1 MSSPNDTKRVT
12 KTTLYSWVLFRNL
25 HLQLIVIGIIFV
37 TVAMRVFPLEM
48 QKRIINEAIGMRDLP
63 ALYRYCALYIGAVT
77 LAGILKFVI
86 NLLQVYIGEKTLKIV
101 REKLYAHLLS
111 LPVQFYRR
119 TSPGN
124 VISYIITEFI
134 PVATFI
140 GQAVAVPAVNI
151 LTFLAMAWYMIH
163 LNPTIGLIS
172 ITLYPIEILVLPQ
185 IQKHFRRANRRRIK
199 HTQRLSGLVGEAI
212 SGVHEVHSN
221 ASIPLELGRFSRVL
235 QKLYQATVVQ
245 NALRFFIKFINNFF
259 MSLGPFVLF
268 LIGGYYAI
276 KGQFDVGAIVAFL
289 SAYEKLYDPWKELME
304 FWQVYQDSSVRY
316 KQIMRAF
323 DHAPEHAQTVAGRAP
338 LVLDNDIEI
347 RNLSFVVG
355 GNIKLLDNVSVSIKG
370 GEHVA
375 LVGFSGSGKSTLAL
389 CVAQLYKYTGGSIL
403 VGGQEVA
410 EMSKQDISYNLGMV
424 AQSPFIFD
432 GTVRENLLYSCQS
445 LALQGG
451 KCTQDGSEPD
461 LDTLIKITQQVGL
474 FTDVLAFALRS
485 RLERDED
492 GGDDGH
498 AELRR
503 AIVDA
508 RREFQEGET
517 GMFADVADKIEFFDM
532 QSYCRFLS
540 VAENIAFGAAVQGDF
555 DQEHLHH
562 QPKFIEFLEQHNLM
576 AHLVVLGESLARV
589 ITDEM
594 GPEPTHDKFKN
605 CPIAEAEY
613 GMYQKTANRLDS
625 GEPLSEE
632 EKGLILKLALSYV
645 AGVHTQVNLDPGFAN
660 RVVVSRQ
667 DFMDMAR
674 GHCPDAFSF
683 FEADKYIESLNIQD
697 NILFG
702 RMRTDSP
709 NAEEEI
715 HQRIMQALIMQ
726 GALEPVAEMGLA
738 FEVGSMGDRL
748 SGGQRQKIALARTF
762 LKAPAILI
770 LDEATAA
777 LDNKSQARVQN
788 IITNNMK
795 GVSTVVAVIHRL
807 DMLPYYDKV
816 VVLKAGKI
824 VEQGPYEELLQKK
837 GALYTLIHG
846 KED

>member
-1 MSSPNDTKRVT
+1 MPSPNETKRVT
-12 KTTLYSWVLFRNL
+12 KTTLYSWVFFRNL

-48 QKRIINEAIGMRDLP
+48 QKRIINEAIGLRDLP

-77 LAGILKFVI
+77 LAGVLKFAI
-86 NLLQVYIGEKTLKIV
+86 NLLQVYIGERTLKIV
-101 REKLYAHLLS
+101 RERLYEHLLS
-111 LPVQFYRR
+111 LPIQFYRR

-185 IQKHFRRANRRRIK
+185 IQKYFRRANRRRIK

-221 ASIPLELGRFSRVL
+221 ASIPLEMNRFSKVL
-235 QKLYQATVVQ
+235 TKLYKATVMQ
-245 NALRFFIKFINNFF
+245 NALKFLIKFINNFF

-323 DHAPEHAQTVAGRAP
+323 DHAPEHAQFIEGRNP

-347 RNLSFVVG
+347 RNLSFVIG
-355 GNIKLLDNVSVSIKG
+355 GNIRLLDKVSLSIKG

-389 CVAQLYKYTGGSIL
+389 CVAQLYKYTSGTVMIGGE
-403 VGGQEVA
+403 EVA
-410 EMSKQDISYNLGMV
+410 DLSKRDISYNLGMV
-424 AQSPFIFD
+424 AQAPFIFD
-432 GTVRENLLYSCQS
+432 GTVRENLLYSCQA

-451 KCTQDGSEPD
+451 KCTENGEEPD
-461 LDTLIKITQQVGL
+461 LDSLIKITQQVGL

-485 RLERDED
+485 RLENGEHPQVRE
-492 GGDDGH
+492 
-498 AELRR
+498 AVV
-503 AIVDA
+503 AS

-532 QSYCRFLS
+532 ANYCHYLS
-540 VAENIAFGAAVQGDF
+540 VAENIAFGSAVAEEY
-555 DQEHLHH
+555 DQEHLHK
-562 QPKFIEFLEQHNLM
+562 QPGFIKFLEDHNLM
-576 AHLVVLGESLARV
+576 AHLSVLGEALARV
-589 ITDEM
+589 ITDEL
-594 GPEPTHDKFKN
+594 GPEPEHDAFKD
-605 CPIAEAEY
+605 CPIPEAEY
-613 GMYQKTANRLDS
+613 GRYQATANRLDS
-625 GEPLSEE
+625 GEPLSSD
-632 EKGLILKLALSYV
+632 EKDLILKLALSYV
-645 AGVHTQVNLDPGFAN
+645 SGVHTQVTLDPAFAN

-667 DFMDMAR
+667 DFIDMVR
-674 GHCPDAFSF
+674 EKGINAFSF
-683 FEADKYIESLNIQD
+683 FEPDKYIESLNIQD

-702 RMRTDSP
+702 RVRTESP
-709 NAEEEI
+709 GAEEEI
-715 HQRIMQALIMQ
+715 YHRIMQALIMQ
-726 GALEPVAEMGLA
+726 GALEPVAEMGMA

-795 GVSTVVAVIHRL
+795 GVSTVLAVIHRL

-816 VVLKAGKI
+816 VVLKSGKI
-824 VEQGPYEELLQKK
+824 VEQGPYEELLAKK

-846 KED
+846 KEE

>member
-1 MSSPNDTKRVT
+1 MPSPNDAKRVT
-12 KTTLYSWVLFRNL
+12 KTSLYSWVFFRNL
-25 HLQLIVIGIIFV
+25 HLQLLVIGIIFI

-77 LAGILKFVI
+77 LAGVLKFAI
-86 NLLQVYIGEKTLKIV
+86 NLLQVYIGERTLKIV

-151 LTFLAMAWYMIH
+151 LTFIAMAWYMIH

-172 ITLYPIEILVLPQ
+172 ISLYPIEILVLPQ
-185 IQKHFRRANRRRIK
+185 IQKYFRRANRRRIK
-199 HTQRLSGLVGEAI
+199 HTQKLSGLVGEAI

-221 ASIPLELGRFSRVL
+221 ASIPLELGRFSKVL
-235 QKLYQATVVQ
+235 NKLYQATVLQ
-245 NALRFFIKFINNFF
+245 NALKFFIKFINNFF

-276 KGQFDVGAIVAFL
+276 QGHFDVGAIVAFL

-323 DHAPEHAQTVAGRAP
+323 DHAPEHAQSIPGRDP

-347 RNLSFVVG
+347 RNLSFVIG

-424 AQSPFIFD
+424 AQAPFIFD

-451 KCTQDGSEPD
+451 RCTEDGSEPD
-461 LDTLIKITQQVGL
+461 LDTLIKLTQQVGL

-485 RLERDED
+485 RLED
-492 GGDDGH
+492 GEH
-498 AELRR
+498 AALRQG
-503 AIVDA
+503 IVA
-508 RREFQEGET
+508 SRREFQEGET

-532 QSYCRFLS
+532 AHYCRYLS
-540 VAENIAFGAAVQGDF
+540 VAENIAFGAAVEKAY
-555 DQEHLHH
+555 DQEHLHD

-576 AHLVVLGESLARV
+576 AHLVVLGENLARV
-589 ITDEM
+589 ITDAM
-594 GPEPTHDKFKN
+594 GPEPTHDAFKD
-605 CPIAEAEY
+605 CPIAEGEY
-613 GMYQKTANRLDS
+613 GLYQKTANRLDS
-625 GEPLSEE
+625 GEPLSAEE
-632 EKGLILKLALSYV
+632 RGLILKLALSYV
-645 AGVHTQVNLDPGFAN
+645 AGVHTQVALDPGFAN

-667 DFMDMAR
+667 DFIDMAR
-674 GHCPDAFSF
+674 EQFPDAFSF
-683 FEADKYIESLNIQD
+683 FEEDKYIESLNIQD

-702 RMRTDSP
+702 RVRADAP
-709 NAEEEI
+709 GAEDEI
-715 HQRIMQALIMQ
+715 NHRIMQALIMQ
-726 GALEPVAEMGLA
+726 GALEPVAEMGMA

-795 GVSTVVAVIHRL
+795 GVSTVLAVIHRL
-807 DMLPYYDKV
+807 DMLPFYDKV

-824 VEQGPYEELLQKK
+824 VEQGPYEDLLKKK

>member
-1 MSSPNDTKRVT
+1 MPSPNETKRVT
-12 KTTLYSWVLFRNL
+12 KTTLYSWVFFRNL

-77 LAGILKFVI
+77 LAGVLKFVI
-86 NLLQVYIGEKTLKIV
+86 NLLQVYIGERTLKVV
-101 REKLYAHLLS
+101 REKLYEHLLS
-111 LPVQFYRR
+111 LPIQFYRR

-172 ITLYPIEILVLPQ
+172 ITLYPIEVLVLPQ
-185 IQKHFRRANRRRIK
+185 IQKYFRRANRRRIK

-235 QKLYQATVVQ
+235 EKLYKATVLQ

-276 KGQFDVGAIVAFL
+276 QGHFDVGAIVAFL

-323 DHAPEHAQTVAGRAP
+323 DHAPEHAQYIEGRAP
-338 LVLDNDIEI
+338 LALDNDIEV

-389 CVAQLYKYTGGSIL
+389 CVAQLYKYSSGSVL

-410 EMSKQDISYNLGMV
+410 ELSKRDISYNMGMV
-424 AQSPFIFD
+424 AQAPFIFD
-432 GTVRENLLYSCQS
+432 GTVRENLLYSCAA
-445 LALQGG
+445 LAMQGG
-451 KCTQDGSEPD
+451 KCTESGEEPD
-461 LDTLIKITQQVGL
+461 LDSLIKITQQVGL

-485 RLERDED
+485 RLEKDE
-492 GGDDGH
+492 H
-498 AELRR
+498 PELRE
-503 AIVDA
+503 AVVAA
-508 RREFQEGET
+508 RREFQDGET

-532 QSYCRFLS
+532 EQYCRFLS
-540 VAENIAFGAAVQGDF
+540 VAENIAFGAAVAEEY
-555 DQEHLHH
+555 DQEHLHRH
-562 QPKFIEFLEQHNLM
+562 PGFIAFLEQHNLM

-589 ITDEM
+589 ITSEL
-594 GPEPTHDKFKN
+594 GPEPPHEAFKD
-605 CPIAEAEY
+605 CPIPEAEY
-613 GMYQKTANRLDS
+613 GQYQKTANRLDS

-632 EKGLILKLALSYV
+632 EKGLILKLALGYV
-645 AGVHTQVNLDPGFAN
+645 AGVHTQVGIDPAFAN

-667 DFMDMAR
+667 DFIDMA
-674 GHCPDAFSF
+674 GEKCPGGFSF
-683 FEADKYIESLNIQD
+683 FEPDKYIDSLNIQD

-702 RMRTDSP
+702 RVRADAP
-709 NAEEEI
+709 GAEEEI
-715 HQRIMQALIMQ
+715 NHRIMQALIMQ
-726 GALEPVAEMGLA
+726 GALEPVAEMGMA

-795 GVSTVVAVIHRL
+795 GVSTVLAVIHRL

-824 VEQGPYEELLQKK
+824 VEQGPYEELLKKK

-846 KED
+846 KEE